1 MVPEDVV
8 YKATKKFW
16 ENLKEVQAT
25 AVFMEDLNK
34 NTAFA
39 AVNGP
44 LHIGAYKYYKEA
56 GFNIPAV
63 AVPPEAK

>member
-1 MVPEDVV
+1 MTQNTVNHPH
-8 YKATKKFW
+8 KKFW

-63 AVPPEAK
+63 AIPPEAK